1 MAKDFRICESIE
13 TLQNQGPQSVTTED
27 LLAIILGNKEKAARL
42 LHQENDLF
50 SGGQKQGLTCI
61 AEADYDGLKYRGG
74 LTTTE
79 AARILASIEIGRRI
93 AYAPQTNCVKITCP
107 GDAAAYL
114 QKYLAHAPYENF
126 YVLLLNCKNR
136 VIRIKKISEGSTT
149 SSLVSIPKVL
159 AAAITAHSTSIL
171 VGHNHP
177 SLVQPI
183 TASAEDEAV
192 TRGLKEAC
200 QAVGL
205 SLLDHIIISG
215 QNYYSF
221 RENGRL

>member
-1 MAKDFRICESIE
+1 MAKDFRISESME
-13 TLQNQGPQSVTTED
+13 TLQNQGPATITTED
-27 LLAIILGNKEKAARL
+27 LLAIIIGNREKAAKL

-50 SGGQKQGLTCI
+50 SGQKQGLTCI
-61 AEADYDGLKYRGG
+61 AEEDYDGLKYRGG

-79 AARILASIEIGRRI
+79 AARILASIEIGKRI
-93 AYAPQTNCVKITCP
+93 AYAPQTDCVKITCP

-136 VIRIKKISEGSTT
+136 VIRVKKISEGSTT

-159 AAAITAHSTSIL
+159 AAAITAHSTAIL

-177 SLVQPI
+177 SLVHPI
-183 TASAEDEAV
+183 TVSAEDEAT

-205 SLLDHIIISG
+205 SLLDHVIISG